1 MAAKVTLQ
9 DIADAGFRREQFGTP
24 ADWATQDGYLE
35 RKVTDDP
42 SFVPNRRWV
51 SVHRLVWEAAH
62 GPVPQGHAVVFLP
75 GRRTADLA
83 SITLDGLELVSRAEL
98 MRRNS
103 YHTRYPKE
111 VAQLI
116 QLKGALNRK
125 INRRSRQA

>member
-1 MAAKVTLQ
+1 
-9 DIADAGFRREQFGTP
+9 
-24 ADWATQDGYLE
+24 
-35 RKVTDDP
+35 
-42 SFVPNRRWV
+42 
-51 SVHRLVWEAAH
+51 
-62 GPVPQGHAVVFLP
+62 
-75 GRRTADLA
+75 
-83 SITLDGLELVSRAEL
+83 